1 MDANVDLEAIA
12 TSCNGYVGADLEAL
26 CREATMS
33 AVKRSSDANECAGV
47 LSVTMED
54 WRHARSVVGPSIT
67 RGVTVEI
74 PRVTWEDIGGLRDL
88 KVCKL
93 LIHPLHSEN
102 AKLLTRF

>member
-33 AVKRSSDANECAGV
+33 AVKRSSDANKCAGV

-74 PRVTWEDIGGLRDL
+74 PKVTWEDIGGLRDL
-88 KVCKL
+88 KVYKL

-102 AKLLTRF
+102 AKLLTRI